1 MAVVSLDPEVLTLPR
16 SHTRNTYNKC
26 NTTLGCITSLPVGHY
41 NLLKMNS
48 FNVIK
53 ADSVVLFI
61 LFLYRECALSPLHI
75 CCASS
80 MYAILHKTGPSH
92 VQGVCCRA
100 ASMSKNAVTDVTQAS
115 VCVNI
120 TLDFVVTVVYD
131 LCRVRSR

>member
-61 LFLYRECALSPLHI
+61 LFLYRECFVS
-75 CCASS
+75 
-80 MYAILHKTGPSH
+80 
-92 VQGVCCRA
+92 
-100 ASMSKNAVTDVTQAS
+100 
-115 VCVNI
+115 I
-120 TLDFVVTVVYD
+120 THM
-131 LCRVRSR
+131 LCL